1 MPYKYFTCA
10 SPINFNSTGSQILT
24 EFQTKVDAEFALAP
38 DFYTIQ
44 EEIPFSAGSYIDV
57 NVRINS
63 AINSETGIKMIDDFK
78 KIIFQDLNHTT
89 GIGYQY
95 YFDSNYY
102 LAVNTETTKSFVS
115 SITARRCNNVLRWT
129 DSDGNELSEN
139 CIIDYSI
146 KRPTDSVGRDAPV
159 TSEGFVVVYTQL
171 NDDTKTIKSGQRF
184 LFGNSSNWQAFSI
197 YGNGIRSF
205 LNQTTT
211 DNDTCKLL
219 ELSMGADVVNK
230 DTDDIILGIAD
241 KYKNVYALTLT
252 PGSIVGTVG
261 DSFLLA
267 SNLKINDISV
277 SKDMTYVSSASTI
290 ATVSGSGG
298 IALVGN
304 GSADILAYMS
314 DNVSASSVCTVVVSA
329 SSTAIYEIRVS
340 PTNDTILEGT
350 TTVFSVFGFVGG
362 VQQGET
368 FTFDLSDSNVP
379 AENYTLT
386 TIDDNSFSVQNESM
400 YLAYPLVITASSGS
414 YTKDIS
420 VDLRGAW

>member
-1 MPYKYFTCA
+1 MPYKYFTSA
-10 SPINFNSTGSQILT
+10 SPLFFNSTGSQILN
-24 EFQTKVDAEFALAP
+24 EFQATIDAEFALSP
-38 DFYTIQ
+38 SYYLIS
-44 EEIPFSAGSYIDV
+44 EESPFASGSYVDIG
-57 NVRINS
+57 VRINDAVS
-63 AINSETGIKMIDDFK
+63 SETGVKMIDDFK

-89 GIGYQY
+89 NMGYQY

-139 CIIDYSI
+139 CIVDYSI
-146 KRPTDSVGRDAPV
+146 KRPTNSVGRDAPV
-159 TSEGFVVVYTQL
+159 TSEGFIVVYTQL
-171 NDDTKTIKSGQRF
+171 NDDTKMIKSGQRF
-184 LFGNSSNWQAFSI
+184 LFGNSNNWQAFAV

-205 LNQTTT
+205 LNQETT

-219 ELSMGADVVNK
+219 ELSMGADTVNSS
-230 DTDDIILGIAD
+230 TDDVTNGIAD
-241 KYKNVYALTLT
+241 AYKSVYSLTLT

-261 DSFLLA
+261 DSFLL
-267 SNLKINDISV
+267 SSDLKINNISV

-298 IALVGN
+298 IVLVGN
-304 GSADILAYMS
+304 GSADILVYMD
-314 DNVSASSVCTVVVSA
+314 DNTSASAICEVVVSA
-329 SSTAIYEIRVS
+329 SSTAPYEIRVDPS
-340 PTNDTILEGT
+340 NDTVLEGT

-362 VQQGET
+362 VQQVET
-368 FTFDLSDSNVP
+368 FTFALANSNVP